1 MNYIIWNKIDSIN
14 GVGANYF
21 IENLKIK
28 ESDGVFLIGTD
39 LDNVQCVEIDRII
52 KSNYELDLSLTTEQ
66 VAQEYIRIKEEE
78 KANAEKDI
86 LTLEEQTHKISI
98 LQEENEKLK
107 ESQASQ
113 DMDIM
118 FTQEAVDFLMLGSMS
133 TNLKNIK
140 LGGSNMAGY
149 IATRIMKKGD
159 ISVEAGRN
167 YYVTFLTHQ
176 DYAKYRAEV
185 DLILISEGRENL
197 IVDLTNL

>member
-1 MNYIIWNKIDSIN
+1 MIN
-14 GVGANYF
+14 GFF
-21 IENLKIK
+21 IWDKVSNINGNKASVVLDSDESFKDNTVVFFTNNNKPVVHALVENLRVELNMLNQTDEEVCQLKLNKLIEESKNQEK
-28 ESDGVFLIGTD
+28 EQI
-39 LDNVQCVEIDRII
+39 
-52 KSNYELDLSLTTEQ
+52 
-66 VAQEYIRIKEEE
+66 A
-78 KANAEKDI
+78 
-86 LTLEEQTHKISI
+86 LEEQAKKISI

-159 ISVEAGRN
+159 ISIEAGRN